1 VEKKQKEKTEDGKK
15 EKVKEKGD
23 EKEGKLL
30 CQKNMYVS
38 YFFLYKLR

>member
-1 VEKKQKEKTEDGKK
+1 MEKKQKEKTEDGK
-15 EKVKEKGD
+15 KVKEKGD

>member
-1 VEKKQKEKTEDGKK
+1 VEKKQKEKEKTEDGK
-15 EKVKEKGD
+15 KEKGD